1 MEPRDVIP
9 PVDLAQQEREPVS
22 RPEPVIEP
30 RWLDVD
36 TAAKYLCMTRHALYH
51 RMARC
56 QLPFIRHGRLLRFD
70 RDGARPL
77 DGEGG
82 EVWLCGSAAASGTS
96 GR

>member
-36 TAAKYLCMTRHALYH
+36 TAATIPLHDAACALPPGGAAPTAVH
-51 RMARC
+51 PSRSSPA
-56 QLPFIRHGRLLRFD
+56 IRSP
-70 RDGARPL
+70 GARPL
-77 DGEGG
+77 VGEGG
-82 EVWLCGSAAASGTS
+82 EVWLW
-96 GR
+96 